1 MDLDLNDEQ
10 QMLQGMVRDLC
21 SKLSAPDAVRKLED
35 DPVGYDEQ
43 LWKQLVELDLLGLLL
58 PESFGGSG
66 MSLIE
71 GVVVYTELGRALAPS
86 PHFVS
91 SVLCGGVLVKSGNA
105 DLQAEWLPKIASGEA
120 ILSAAWLEPEN
131 GFGPKGVQLRATVGA
146 DGGYEITGEKRHVA
160 FASSA
165 DRFLVPVRVGDGA
178 TDVDIVI
185 VDAKAAGITLTQQT
199 TVASDTQYKV
209 VFDGVT
215 VPASAKVGGWD
226 AWELALQDA
235 MVLAAAQAIG
245 GAQAS
250 LELTVQYSKD
260 RVQFDKP
267 LGAFQSLAHY
277 MADARTSIDG
287 AEVLVFEAAWAG
299 SEGRPE
305 AAKLA
310 AMAKLFSGQ
319 TYRDTTAMS
328 LQIHGGIGFTLECDA
343 QLYFR
348 RAKALQLNWGDDR
361 YCEELI
367 AAAVLD

>member
-21 SKLSAPDAVRKLED
+21 ANLSSPEAVRKLED

-43 LWKQLVELDLLGLLL
+43 FWRQLAELDLLGLLL
-58 PESFGGSG
+58 PEAHGGSG

-71 GVVVYTELGRALAPS
+71 GVVVFTEIGRALAPS
-86 PHFVS
+86 PLFVS
-91 SVLCGGVLVKSGNA
+91 SVLCGGVLAASDNA
-105 DLQAEWLPKIASGEA
+105 DARDEWLPQIARGQA
-120 ILSAAWLEPEN
+120 VFSAAWLEPEN
-131 GFGPKGVQLRATVGA
+131 GFGPQGVQLRSAVGA
-146 DGGYEITGEKRHVA
+146 DGSFTITGQKRHVA
-160 FASSA
+160 FAA
-165 DRFLVPVRVGDGA
+165 VVDRFLVPVRVGEGV
-178 TDVDIVI
+178 TDVAILL
-185 VDAKAAGITLTQQT
+185 VDARADGITLTQQT
-199 TVASDTQYKV
+199 TVASDTQYRV
-209 VFDGVT
+209 DFDGVT
-215 VPASAKVGGWD
+215 VPASAQVGDW
-226 AWELALQDA
+226 ATWATALRDA

-250 LELTVQYSKD
+250 LELTVQYAKD

-277 MADARTSIDG
+277 MADAKTCIDG
-287 AEVLVFEAAWAG
+287 GEVLVYEAAWAAA
-299 SEGRPE
+299 EGKPE

-310 AMAKLFSGQ
+310 AMAKLFAGQ

-328 LQIHGGIGFTLECDA
+328 LQVHGGIGFTLECDA

-348 RAKALQLNWGDDR
+348 RAKSLQLNWGDDR
-361 YCEELI
+361 YCEDLI